1 MNNTISYTLSPL
13 KNSDSR
19 NSCFKGNYRSTEAG
33 NFYYHSN
40 VGRNTCLAA
49 SGVVTAGVG
58 ILNHKKPK
66 YALYTML
73 ATTPLILMGL
83 FADKIRNN
91 QNKKSAD
98 LIAKYGFGEISEID
112 KDINVSSNNHA
123 YKKSHSGL
131 TIGSIM
137 SAVLAI
143 TMLIFLT
150 RKSIKTGQSVK
161 DSLKNSLREIVDDTF
176 AVDGMLF
183 GPCFPITLGAGL
195 DCLANLDAKKHS

>member
-1 MNNTISYTLSPL
+1 MNNTISYTLSSL

-33 NFYYHSN
+33 NFYYHSS

-49 SGVVTAGVG
+49 SGIVTAGVG

-66 YALYTML
+66 YVLYTML

-112 KDINVSSNNHA
+112 KDINVSNNNHA

-161 DSLKNSLREIVDDTF
+161 DSLKNSLREIVNDTF

-183 GPCFPITLGAGL
+183 GPCFPIALGAGL